1 MVQIYRRF
9 YICSRSNNLPIKQRE
24 IMSQQRNQEI
34 PLWAN
39 TSQQNSK
46 MSQRQFNITR
56 PTLINTSPTRVK
68 TILTWTKTS
77 QRELNNPKKCDVL
90 KNVKFGHG
98 KPTSLLLFQT
108 WNQFNYLEFLV
119 LNFARFW
126 PPPIYV
132 CLIQNNFSVERITG
146 TWLKEL
152 LGWFGCKIFLK

>member
-1 MVQIYRRF
+1 
-9 YICSRSNNLPIKQRE
+9 
-24 IMSQQRNQEI
+24 MSQQRNQEI

-56 PTLINTSPTRVK
+56 PTLINISPTRVK

-90 KNVKFGHG
+90 KNVRFDHG

-108 WNQFNYLEFLV
+108 WKQFNYLEFLV
-119 LNFARFW
+119 LNFATCLSWKSKFYIFNCLGGMKTRFW
-126 PPPIYV
+126 PPSIYV

>member
-1 MVQIYRRF
+1 MSYDIYIDLALFQIYRRF

-77 QRELNNPKKCDVL
+77 QRDLNNPKKCDVL
-90 KNVKFGHG
+90 KNVRFDHG

-108 WNQFNYLEFLV
+108 WKQFNYLEFLV
-119 LNFARFW
+119 LNFAT
-126 PPPIYV
+126 
-132 CLIQNNFSVERITG
+132 CLSWKSKFYIFNKRI
-146 TWLKEL
+146 
-152 LGWFGCKIFLK
+152 